1 MLMNPA
7 VMALNG
13 VSLTVTLMM
22 LMAAGF
28 AVQVVRHWDIT
39 SGSERQLE
47 LERRTYLTST
57 LVTWCFSASVV
68 ALLLFVYNAEQMAPQ
83 FVGAMCATG
92 VLNAHPLGWPT
103 LFLKILVF
111 FAGAAWLML
120 NRLDNQAAD
129 YPLVRVKY
137 WMLLG
142 LLPLVAL
149 ETGVQFNYFRELDPD
164 VITSCCGS
172 LFTAAG
178 RGVAATVAALD
189 PAWSLAALYA
199 SGLVLLGLGTWHGW
213 RAHSGRSGIAF
224 SLSGILAFVTAL
236 AGIVSVVALYIY
248 EHPQHHC
255 PFCILKGGHG
265 FVGYWLYLPLFTATA
280 LAVGVGVCSPWGK
293 IPSLRVAVLADG
305 RRYTALSLV
314 LFALFYAVATY
325 SLLTSNLRLE
335 GVWW

>member
-149 ETGVQFNYFRELDPD
+149 E
-164 VITSCCGS
+164 
-172 LFTAAG
+172 AG
-178 RGVAATVAALD
+178 RRMAGDEADTNGKRFNTGQLSDAEFARRICADKVRWLVASARSHFEPSRLEADPLWSGLFQKHREFTDAQLLHRRGFPITLYRLKDGATLPDGTPCTGGATVT
-189 PAWSLAALYA
+189 P
-199 SGLVLLGLGTWHGW
+199 
-213 RAHSGRSGIAF
+213 
-224 SLSGILAFVTAL
+224 
-236 AGIVSVVALYIY
+236 
-248 EHPQHHC
+248 
-255 PFCILKGGHG
+255 
-265 FVGYWLYLPLFTATA
+265 
-280 LAVGVGVCSPWGK
+280 
-293 IPSLRVAVLADG
+293 
-305 RRYTALSLV
+305 
-314 LFALFYAVATY
+314 
-325 SLLTSNLRLE
+325 
-335 GVWW
+335 